1 MERECWFQLYHL
13 SLSNSGGQGSWV
25 LQKGK
30 GASHQ
35 PGLSLEAGMS
45 WGEAGELGWE
55 QC

>member
-1 MERECWFQLYHL
+1 MLVSTLPLESLQLR
-13 SLSNSGGQGSWV
+13 GWGSWV

-30 GASHQ
+30 GASDQ
-35 PGLSLEAGMS
+35 PGLSLEAGML